1 MKQIAER
8 IRIIEE
14 IARKAIAEE
23 ADSAIHEVADGITR
37 TSELVQEIGTAS
49 NEQNSSI
56 VQIEVAPLVKTTQRG
71 SLATSCLTRA
81 AA

>member
-49 NEQNSSI
+49 NEQNSGI
-56 VQIEVAPLVKTTQRG
+56 VQIEVAPWSRPLNEG
-71 SLATSCLTRA
+71 L
-81 AA
+81 